1 MAIGAKYTVN
11 LIKVNFKA
19 MAYKNQKKN
28 KQHCAELKKDIR
40 NWRNIQQRK
49 KSARAL
55 RLK

>member
-1 MAIGAKYTVN
+1 
-11 LIKVNFKA
+11 